1 MPARAGAGLDGLLSS
16 LLTSTVLSLGTAQ
29 AVAVRR
35 VNPSSFKQPD
45 LDVGNVSAQPTSD
58 NHPSPCELVPQ
69 VLHISGA
76 RCSQDFFVFRS
87 EQCLTLLHRK
97 LSHFELIAQLLSP
110 FSSLLNHW
118 FIIMKAGFKCPILAI
133 VNMHRI
139 LLN

>member
-1 MPARAGAGLDGLLSS
+1 MVLWVPARAGAGLDGLLSS

-35 VNPSSFKQPD
+35 VNPSSCGQVFKQPD

-76 RCSQDFFVFRS
+76 RCSQDFFAFRS
-87 EQCLTLLHRK
+87 GQ
-97 LSHFELIAQLLSP
+97 S
-110 FSSLLNHW
+110 
-118 FIIMKAGFKCPILAI
+118 
-133 VNMHRI
+133 V
-139 LLN
+139 